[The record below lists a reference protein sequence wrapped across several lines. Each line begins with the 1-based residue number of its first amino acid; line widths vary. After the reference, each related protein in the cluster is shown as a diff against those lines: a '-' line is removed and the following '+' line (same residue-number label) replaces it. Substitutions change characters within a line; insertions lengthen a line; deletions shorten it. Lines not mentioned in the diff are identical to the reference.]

1 MAGAGGAGGP
11 SATTTGG
18 GAGAATGGAGAIR
31 TGGGAAGRSARSG
44 NKAAA
49 AAWANAPPNRAA
61 APGAGAG
68 ARARPDAS
76 TGAGA
81 GAGAGATVCALLMSP
96 IGCLRFSGGAAA
108 APAAVEASVLPVRRL
123 PAAAPAPALDDAAD
137 PSTFSLS
144 TAITRGPRPDAMA
157 RATRGD
163 GKEGRAGLTATRRA
177 RARTATKSARIKQ
190 NRCTPCLRCVPCTGT
205 MLQLDRK
212 LAALGFPD
220 AAAVNVHGA
229 GRVGDGWVVW
239 E

>member
-1 MAGAGGAGGP
+1 MAGAGGAGGS

-68 ARARPDAS
+68 ARARPGAS
-76 TGAGA
+76 TGA